1 MLRTSERIDD
11 LTAAL
16 AAARPQFPAIRRNK
30 TVTVRRRDGGT
41 YTFTYAT
48 LDTILDAVCPVLGAH
63 GLALVCGVA
72 TADGTVRVTTRLA
85 HASGQW
91 VETALAVPQPAT
103 LQELGSAV
111 TYLKRYAINA
121 LLAIEGE
128 TDDDGNLADDH
139 TIVASSERAPADS
152 VPAPSN
158 GDGPPPTVIPA
169 EAGLPCG
176 GQGIDQLTPPQLA
189 MLLGKVERLAE
200 ERGGQWAA
208 LLAALQAER
217 AARVARG
224 QRRRP
229 PTTEGAADGEAPTSQ
244 A

>member
-1 MLRTSERIDD
+1 MRRTSERLDD
-11 LTAAL
+11 LMAAL

-30 TVTVRRRDGGT
+30 TVTVRRRDGST
-41 YTFTYAT
+41 YTFTYGT

-72 TADGTVRVTTRLA
+72 AEDGVVRVTTRLA

-128 TDDDGNLADDH
+128 TDDDGNLADDN
-139 TIVASSERAPADS
+139 TIVASGEREPADPVS
-152 VPAPSN
+152 SPAN
-158 GDGPPPTVIPA
+158 DDEPPLLTIPTDV
-169 EAGLPCG
+169 ELPC
-176 GQGIDQLTPPQLA
+176 
-189 MLLGKVERLAE
+189 
-200 ERGGQWAA
+200 GGQWAA
-208 LLAALQAER
+208 LLVALQAER

-229 PTTEGAADGEAPTSQ
+229 PTTASTAPSDADGEAPTSRP
-244 A
+244 